1 MKTIPRLLLGAALAF
16 FGVFTLEVW
25 AQTPAST
32 TDTSSA
38 SAPAATTATVSA
50 APTAPTPTT
59 IAPTATTSSTD
70 SVAAQKSSPSAEPAP
85 AATAPS
91 TATPT
96 AAEPA
101 ASAAPTAN
109 EKDDPAL
116 RHIDQPTA
124 ATTSQPTDET
134 PRRRGRRATY
144 HGGDN
149 ARVQIGGDALLG
161 KGESADAVVAI
172 CGNATSDGD
181 VAQGVVA
188 VAGNARA
195 TGTVGD
201 GVVAVLGNVYVDGDV
216 HDVVAVLGNVELGP
230 NAVVHGN
237 VVDVGGTVKRDS
249 KAVVFGKTPHVGF
262 AIVNFGDL
270 GWLHTYASQCLFKGR
285 LLAIAPGLGWAWG
298 IAFGFLLL
306 YAAFALLFR
315 TGVDKCVTTLETR
328 PGSSIV
334 TALLTVLL
342 APVLI
347 ILLVVSVVGIA
358 VVPFVI
364 LALALGTL
372 FGKASLL
379 AWLGRRVTRLFGEG
393 PLSHPVFGV
402 LIGGVIIMALY
413 LVPVLGI
420 VLYKVIGVLGLGLVV
435 LTLFGT
441 RRSRP
446 ARLDAVAP
454 TGAIAVGM
462 APSGG
467 TAGVL
472 IGEPAIAATPPPVV
486 APATLP
492 RAGFWIRIG
501 GLLIDCVVAF
511 AALIF
516 LHVGPG
522 ILLLLGVYGAI
533 MWKLKG
539 TTIGGIVCG
548 LQVVRLDGRPIDWP
562 TAIVRALS
570 CFLSLF
576 AIGLGFI
583 WVALD
588 EDKQS
593 WHDKVAGTTVVL
605 TRSTS
610 LV

>member
-1 MKTIPRLLLGAALAF
+1 
-16 FGVFTLEVW
+16 
-25 AQTPAST
+25 
-32 TDTSSA
+32 
-38 SAPAATTATVSA
+38 
-50 APTAPTPTT
+50 
-59 IAPTATTSSTD
+59 
-70 SVAAQKSSPSAEPAP
+70 
-85 AATAPS
+85 
-91 TATPT
+91 
-96 AAEPA
+96 
-101 ASAAPTAN
+101 
-109 EKDDPAL
+109 
-116 RHIDQPTA
+116 
-124 ATTSQPTDET
+124 
-134 PRRRGRRATY
+134 
-144 HGGDN
+144 
-149 ARVQIGGDALLG
+149 LLG
-161 KGESADAVVAI
+161 KGESADAVVAV
-172 CGNATSDGD
+172 CGNATSEGD

-188 VAGNARA
+188 VLGNARA

-201 GVVAVLGNVYVDGDV
+201 GVVAVLGNVYVDGEV

-230 NAVVHGN
+230 NAVVHGDL
-237 VVDVGGTVKRDS
+237 VDVGGAVKRDS
-249 KAVVFGKTPHVGF
+249 KAVVYGKTSQVGL
-262 AIVNFGDL
+262 AIANFGDWE
-270 GWLHTYASQCLFKGR
+270 WLHTYASQCLFKGR
-285 LLAIAPGLGWAWG
+285 MLALAPNLGWAWS
-298 IAFGFLLL
+298 IAIGFLLL

-328 PGSSIV
+328 PGSAILTS
-334 TALLTVLL
+334 LLSVLL

-347 ILLVVSVVGIA
+347 VLLIASVVGIA

-364 LALALGTL
+364 LAVAIGTL
-372 FGKASLL
+372 FGKAAVL
-379 AWLGRRVTRLFGEG
+379 AWLGRRVTRLFGDG

-402 LIGGVIIMALY
+402 LIGGVIIMGLY

-420 VLYKVIGVLGLGLVV
+420 VLYKILGVLGLGLVV
-435 LTLFGT
+435 LTLFGSK
-441 RRSRP
+441 RSRP
-446 ARLDAVAP
+446 VPVVGVAAPGGAV
-454 TGAIAVGM
+454 AVGM
-462 APSGG
+462 TPSGTVVG
-467 TAGVL
+467 GV
-472 IGEPAIAATPPPVV
+472 IGEPVVASTLPPVV

-511 AALIF
+511 ATLIF

-588 EDKQS
+588 EERQS
-593 WHDKVAGTTVVL
+593 WHDKIAGTTVVL